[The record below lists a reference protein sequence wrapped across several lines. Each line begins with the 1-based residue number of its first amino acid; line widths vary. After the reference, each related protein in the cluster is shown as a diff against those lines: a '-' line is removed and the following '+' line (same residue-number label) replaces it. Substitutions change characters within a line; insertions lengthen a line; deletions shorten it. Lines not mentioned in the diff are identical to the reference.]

1 ATVVPFLNGVEAAE
15 RLEHLGV
22 PRQSLLGG
30 LTAVSAERTGPG
42 RGVGKSALHRV
53 VGGGVAAGVSPR
65 GAAVAGGFPAA
76 RLPARASAEMP
87 LDLWRKFAFITTMAS
102 CCGLSRTSIG
112 PLRAAPLG
120 QALLERATAESVA
133 VGRAL
138 GIPFAPDE
146 VKRVLEQV
154 ASMAEGMK

>member
-1 ATVVPFLNGVEAAE
+1 
-15 RLEHLGV
+15 
-22 PRQSLLGG
+22 
-30 LTAVSAERTGPG
+30 
-42 RGVGKSALHRV
+42 
-53 VGGGVAAGVSPR
+53 
-65 GAAVAGGFPAA
+65 
-76 RLPARASAEMP
+76 MP

-120 QALLERATAESVA
+120 QVLLERATAESVA

-138 GIPFAPDE
+138 GIPFATDE

-154 ASMAEGMK
+154 ASMADGMKPSFLLDVERGGPTELDVLGGAVSRLGRQVGVPTPVHDTAVAALGASLGLKTS